1 MSCLISASIFEV
13 LMRQEKLDAP
23 LSYFFIGKKILFVAY
38 ETFSSLP
45 MELSVCCDG
54 TSGSLLWL

>member
-13 LMRQEKLDAP
+13 LMRQDKLDAP

-38 ETFSSLP
+38 GTFSLLRWNFWFVA
-45 MELSVCCDG
+45 MEFVLSV
-54 TSGSLLWL
+54 